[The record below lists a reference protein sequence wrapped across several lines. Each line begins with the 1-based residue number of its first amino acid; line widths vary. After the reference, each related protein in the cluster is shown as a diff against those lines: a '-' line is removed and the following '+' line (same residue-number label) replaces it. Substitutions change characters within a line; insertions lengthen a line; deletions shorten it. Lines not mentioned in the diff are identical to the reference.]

1 VVNVSALTTKLL
13 RELQRLKGQIA
24 TIALVL
30 ASGLVSFVSLRGT
43 YTSLAQALDTYYART
58 SFAHVF
64 AHVERAPL
72 SMGRTIEALPGVQVL
87 ELRLQK
93 EVTVPL
99 EGLSRA
105 AYARLLSLPSGRA
118 SRVNTLVLRQGR
130 LPEPQR
136 TDEVVVLEA
145 FARAHGLEAGHRIP
159 VVINGAQRQ
168 LHIVGIALSPE
179 FVFAIRPGS
188 LVDDPK
194 RYAVLWMNEDQ
205 LAHAFGMAGVFND
218 LALRLQPGASA
229 SAVRLQLDRLLEPH
243 GGTGAFERDDQV
255 SHRIVSQELSQL
267 RALAGMIPIVFLG
280 VAAFLINLVL
290 ARLIRLQ
297 RSEIATLKAIGYPN
311 RRIGNHYLGLV
322 LVVLVPGSLLGIA
335 GGLWLG
341 ELVLGLYSGIF
352 RFPDLTFEAD
362 VSLLAIG
369 VGASGVSAVLGALG
383 AVRSA
388 VRLPPAEA
396 MRPPAPARYR
406 PGLIEKLRL
415 AQVLGPS
422 GLMVFREIQ
431 RRPLRS
437 ALSSLGIAGA
447 AALLILGRFGWDSLT
462 AYFEGTFRRAH
473 RQDFEVAFFE
483 PLPPR
488 VVTDLMKYPGVIRA
502 EGVRTL
508 AVRARHDHRR
518 RDVALVGLSPE
529 GSLRQL
535 VAMNARTLPVPA
547 VGVSIT
553 ETLGE
558 LLGVGVGD
566 TLDLE
571 LLQGDRRTLR
581 VPISASFPE
590 TTGLQV
596 YASTEL
602 LAQLIGD
609 LGAVSSVLLQVD
621 TRHSAELQA
630 ALKRS
635 PQVLDV
641 ADVRGDMQR
650 LFDMN
655 ARVFNVWTLVSITLA
670 ASVVFG
676 VVYNNARI
684 ALAARSRELA
694 SLRVLGLTR
703 REISLIL
710 LGGLAFEVVV
720 ALPIGLFLG
729 RMWARQFMS
738 TVDQETFRWQV
749 VIAPSTTLLVICVVL
764 LASAASAFWV
774 RMSLD
779 KLNLIEVLKARE

>member
-1 VVNVSALTTKLL
+1 MPALTTKLL
-13 RELQRLKGQIA
+13 RELVRLKGQIA

-43 YTSLAQALDTYYART
+43 YTSLAQALDAYYART

-72 SMGRTIEALPGVQVL
+72 SLSRRIEALPGVQVS
-87 ELRLQK
+87 ELRIQE
-93 EVTVPL
+93 EVTLPL
-99 EGLSRA
+99 EGLPRA
-105 AYARLLSLPSGRA
+105 AYARLLSLPSGHA
-118 SRVNTLVLRQGR
+118 PRVNTLVLRQGR

-136 TDEVVVLEA
+136 TDEVVVLES
-145 FARAHGLEAGHRIP
+145 FARAHGLQAGHRIP
-159 VVINGAQRQ
+159 VVLNGAQRQ
-168 LHIVGIALSPE
+168 LRIVGIALSPE
-179 FVFAIRPGS
+179 FVFAIRPGA
-188 LVDDPK
+188 LADDPK
-194 RYAVLWMNEDQ
+194 RYAVLWMDEDA
-205 LAHAFGMAGVFND
+205 LAGAFGMAGVFND

-229 SAVRLQLDRLLEPH
+229 SAVRSELDRLLEPY
-243 GGTGAFERDDQV
+243 GGTGAFERKNQL

-267 RALAGMIPIVFLG
+267 RALAGMVPIVFLG

-311 RRIGNHYLGLV
+311 RRIGLHYLGLV
-322 LVVLVPGSLLGIA
+322 LVVLVPGSLLGVA

-341 ELVLGLYSGIF
+341 KLVLGLYADVF
-352 RFPDLTFEAD
+352 RFPDLAFRAD
-362 VSLLAIG
+362 LPLFATGI
-369 VGASGVSAVLGALG
+369 GASSLFAVLGALT

-406 PGLIEKLRL
+406 AGLIEKLRL
-415 AQVLGPS
+415 GELLGPS

-437 ALSSLGIAGA
+437 LLSSLGIAGA

-462 AYFEGTFRRAH
+462 AYFEGTFRRAY
-473 RQDFEVAFFE
+473 RQDFEVSFLE

-488 VVTDLMKYPGVIRA
+488 VVTDLMSYPGVTRA
-502 EGVRTL
+502 EGVR
-508 AVRARHDHRR
+508 AIPVRARHDHRQ
-518 RDVALVGLSPE
+518 RDVVLMGLSRE
-529 GSLRQL
+529 GTLRQL
-535 VAMNARTLPVPA
+535 VAMNGRTVPVPA
-547 VGVSIT
+547 DGVSIT

-558 LLGVGVGD
+558 LLGVAVGD

-571 LLQGDRRTLR
+571 LLQGDRRR
-581 VPISASFPE
+581 VRVTITASLSE
-590 TTGLQV
+590 STGLQV
-596 YASTEL
+596 YASREL
-602 LAQLIGD
+602 LAELAGD

-621 TRHSAELQA
+621 PRRSAELQA

-635 PQVLDV
+635 PRVLDV

-703 REISLIL
+703 REISIIL
-710 LGGLAFEVVV
+710 LGSLAFEVIV
-720 ALPIGLFLG
+720 AVPLGLILG
-729 RMWARQFMS
+729 RLWARQFMS
-738 TVDQETFRWQV
+738 TVDHETFRWQV
-749 VIAPSTTLLVICVVL
+749 VVAPSTTLLVICVVL

-774 RMSLD
+774 RRSLD